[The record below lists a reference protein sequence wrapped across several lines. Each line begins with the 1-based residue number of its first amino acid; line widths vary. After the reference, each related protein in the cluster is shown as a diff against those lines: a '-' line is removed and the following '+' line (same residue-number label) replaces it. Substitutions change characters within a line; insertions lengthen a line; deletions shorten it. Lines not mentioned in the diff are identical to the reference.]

1 MRRFGWL
8 AAAAAALVAT
18 VLSPREADAD
28 TMDPALAR
36 LVTDESCRTPGT
48 QGGLYYNPSSGY
60 ARCPTDDVAFAK
72 LIAQWGFALAPTAM
86 HPARS
91 TGYGGFD
98 LAIEGAYTNIDK
110 DARYWQLGTQ
120 GKQDPTNL
128 RFSVLNTNPD
138 PFIQVYN
145 LKTRY
150 GFAPLS
156 LPLGLLGVELG
167 TKIGFQANSN
177 IGMLGA
183 DVRIALIEG
192 FRTGWPAIFPD
203 LAVGG
208 SVTTITG
215 NPEFQMTIAG
225 ADAQL
230 SKPIPI
236 AGSLIITPYVGYSFI
251 RIFGDSGLIDMTP
264 NTDALNYCG
273 YQGSNTPA
281 TPDPSKTYRDGQPV
295 CGAGTSAD
303 FNNTA
308 VFDPVRMTRHRIDA
322 GLQFRF
328 QMVRI
333 GGHFVTDIIDP
344 VKANQDDG
352 SFVDLR
358 DPNNPGQTIRENKFE
373 GLPKQ
378 YTLAFDVG
386 LVL

>member
-18 VLSPREADAD
+18 VLSPREAHAD

-36 LVTDESCRTPGT
+36 LVTDDSCRTPGAT
-48 QGGLYYNPSSGY
+48 GGLYYNPTSGY
-60 ARCPTDDVAFAK
+60 TRCNTDDAAFAK

-98 LAIEGAYTNIDK
+98 LAIEGAYTQISKNET
-110 DARYWQLGTQ
+110 YWQLGTQ
-120 GKQDPTNL
+120 GKQDPTSG
-128 RFSVLNTNPD
+128 RFSVRNTSPD
-138 PFIQVYN
+138 QFLQVYN

-183 DVRIALIEG
+183 DVRIALLEG
-192 FRTGWPAIFPD
+192 FRKGWPAIFPD
-203 LAVGG
+203 IAVGG
-208 SVTTITG
+208 SVTTTTG
-215 NPEFQMTIAG
+215 NPEFQMTVAG
-225 ADAQL
+225 ADAQI
-230 SKPIPI
+230 SKPIPLG
-236 AGSLIITPYVGYSFI
+236 GSIIITPYVGYSFAY
-251 RIFGDSGLIDMTP
+251 IFGDSGLIDLTP

-281 TPDPSKTYRDGQPV
+281 TPDPRKPYADGQPV

-308 VFDPVRMTRHRIDA
+308 VFDPVRMQRHRIDA

-333 GGHFVTDIIDP
+333 GAHFVTDVVDPEAANKDAMITRPDP
-344 VKANQDDG
+344 V
-352 SFVDLR
+352 
-358 DPNNPGQTIRENKFE
+358 NPTNLVTENKFE